1 MFRSVENMSTGE
13 LIFLLRKAFLLG
25 FSIGAIG
32 ILCLLLS
39 AFRKENILI
48 VGAAAIIP
56 LLLVLFMNTIY
67 GRISSELARR
77 VGK

>member
-1 MFRSVENMSTGE
+1 MFRSFENLSTAE
-13 LIFLLRKAFLLG
+13 LINLLRKSFILG

-48 VGAAAIIP
+48 VGAAALIP
-56 LLLVLFMNTIY
+56 LLLVLFMNNIY
-67 GRISSELARR
+67 GRISSELTRR
-77 VGK
+77 VGE